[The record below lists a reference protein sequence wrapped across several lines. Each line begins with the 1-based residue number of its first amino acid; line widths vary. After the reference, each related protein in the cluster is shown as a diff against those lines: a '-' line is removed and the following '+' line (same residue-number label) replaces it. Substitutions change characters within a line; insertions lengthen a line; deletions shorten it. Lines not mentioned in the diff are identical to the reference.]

1 MVRVY
6 GESDDILVVEGSPIP
21 AEEIDCYDEDVIVDF
36 DDGTQI
42 RAKYCKPIH
51 GCGAWDIKVVKQGT
65 AEQKMKEC
73 FDEDA
78 EIFSDVFEIDAKYVS
93 HKTVEHDLVVD

>member
-1 MVRVY
+1 MVKVW
-6 GESDDILVVEGSPIP
+6 GESDDILVVQGAPIP

-42 RAKYCKPIH
+42 RAGYGKPD
-51 GCGAWDIKVVKQGT
+51 GSGVWYVNVIKKGT
-65 AEQKMKEC
+65 AEQKLKEC

-78 EIFSDVFEIDAKYVS
+78 EIYSDVFEIDAKYVS
-93 HKTVEHDLVVD
+93 HRTVEHDSVGD

>member
-42 RAKYCKPIH
+42 RCGYGKPN
-51 GCGAWDIKVVKQGT
+51 CGGVLYVNVIKQGT
-65 AEQKMKEC
+65 AKHKLTEC

-78 EIFSDVFEIDAKYVS
+78 EIYSDVFEIDAKYVS
-93 HKTVEHDLVVD
+93 HRTVEHDSVGD